1 MKYNTYDTKLIFMK
15 KILSFLF
22 ILFSNFSFGQSAQE
36 FKILTI
42 AQTGFSEERLKKL
55 DNYLQSIINDGIA
68 PNAVSIVVH
77 KGNIVHFKAFGF
89 SNLEN
94 KTPLKRDDIFR
105 IASQS
110 KAITTVGLMILF
122 EEGKFSLDDPISKYI
137 PEFENP
143 QVFISYDSVS
153 HKVNTRPAKSE
164 ITIRQLLSHNAGI
177 PYDHPLQ
184 ELPEYKVPFLFSLQ
198 NETLAQVIPKL
209 AKRPLMFDP
218 GEKFTYG
225 LNTDIL
231 GYLIEKLSGKNLD
244 VFLHE
249 KIIDPLGMKDTYFY
263 LPDKKAPRLVEV
275 YSKAKPEDKLTVH
288 QNELFRKFPISGA
301 KTYFSGG
308 AGLVSTA
315 EDYAKFIQMI
325 LNGGWFNKKNILSR
339 KTIDLMSRNQI
350 GEATVWERQDKFGL
364 GFQIIT
370 EKSHYGDNASVN
382 SLTWGGLFC
391 SEYTIDPK
399 EELIMM
405 VLTNVHPYCFY
416 SDFVHKYRTLVYQA
430 LK

>member
-1 MKYNTYDTKLIFMK
+1 MK
-15 KILSFLF
+15 KIFLSLF
-22 ILFSNFSFGQSAQE
+22 ILISNISFGQLAQE
-36 FKILTI
+36 FKILPI

-55 DNYLQSIINDGIA
+55 DNYLESLIKDGIA
-68 PNAVSIVVH
+68 PNVVSIVVH

-94 KTPLKRDDIFR
+94 KTAIKRDDIFR

-122 EEGKFSLDDPISKYI
+122 EEGKFLLDDPISKYI
-137 PEFENP
+137 PEFKNP
-143 QVFISYDSVS
+143 QVFVSNDSVT
-153 HKVNTRPAKSE
+153 HKVITRAAKSE

-177 PYDHPLQ
+177 SYEHPLQ
-184 ELPEYKVPFLFSLQ
+184 DLPEYKVPLFSSIQ

-209 AKRPLMFDP
+209 AKRPLIVDP
-218 GEKFTYG
+218 GKEFTYG
-225 LNTDIL
+225 LNIDIL
-231 GYLIEKLSGKNLD
+231 GYLIEKLSGKTLD
-244 VFLHE
+244 VFLKE
-249 KIIDPLGMKDTYFY
+249 KVMDPLGMKDTYFY
-263 LPDKKAPRLVEV
+263 LPDNKAPRLVEL

-288 QNELFRKFPISGA
+288 QSELFRKFSISGA

-315 EDYAKFIQMI
+315 ENYAKFMQMI
-325 LNGGWFNKKNILSR
+325 LNGGSFNKKNILSR
-339 KTIDLMSRNQI
+339 KTIELMSRNQI
-350 GEATVWERQDKFGL
+350 GEASVWDRQDKFGL

-399 EELIMM
+399 EELIML
-405 VLTNVHPYCFY
+405 VLTNVQPYHFY

>member
-1 MKYNTYDTKLIFMK
+1 MK
-15 KILSFLF
+15 KIFLSLF
-22 ILFSNFSFGQSAQE
+22 ILISNLSFGQLAQE
-36 FKILTI
+36 FKILPI

-55 DNYLQSIINDGIA
+55 DNYLESLIKDGIA
-68 PNAVSIVVH
+68 PNVVSIVIH

-94 KTPLKRDDIFR
+94 KTAIKRDDIFR

-122 EEGKFSLDDPISKYI
+122 EEGKFLLDDPISKYI
-137 PEFENP
+137 PEFKNP
-143 QVFISYDSVS
+143 QVFVSNDSVT
-153 HKVNTRPAKSE
+153 HKVITRAAKSE

-177 PYDHPLQ
+177 SYEHPLQ
-184 ELPEYKVPFLFSLQ
+184 DLPEYKVPLFSSIQ

-209 AKRPLMFDP
+209 AKRPLIVDP
-218 GEKFTYG
+218 GKEFTYG
-225 LNTDIL
+225 LNIDIL
-231 GYLIEKLSGKNLD
+231 GYLIEKLSGKTLD
-244 VFLHE
+244 VFLKE
-249 KIIDPLGMKDTYFY
+249 KVMDPLGMKDTYFY
-263 LPDKKAPRLVEV
+263 LPDNKAPRLVEL

-288 QNELFRKFPISGA
+288 QSELFRKFSISGA

-315 EDYAKFIQMI
+315 ENYAKFMQMI
-325 LNGGWFNKKNILSR
+325 LNGGSFNKKNILSR
-339 KTIDLMSRNQI
+339 KTIELMSRNQI
-350 GEATVWERQDKFGL
+350 GEASVWDRQDKFGL

-399 EELIMM
+399 EELIML
-405 VLTNVHPYCFY
+405 VLTNVQPYHFY